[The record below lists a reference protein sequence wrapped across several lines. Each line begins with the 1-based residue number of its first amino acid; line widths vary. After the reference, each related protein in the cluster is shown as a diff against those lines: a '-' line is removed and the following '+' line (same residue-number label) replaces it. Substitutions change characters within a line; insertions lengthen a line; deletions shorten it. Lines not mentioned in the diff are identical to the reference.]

1 MSCSAREPE
10 GEPEQPGA
18 QVDPDGVEA
27 EEGADDGEAA
37 QLEDQVGHVER
48 EHRPYSDNFLAQWQR
63 RLVGE
68 EGADASLA
76 HHYHRHPDAEQLNV
90 GRLPKNIFAMKP
102 EAVNFFGPFE
112 LSGLLFETFGNFD
125 WLTPILKLTGHP
137 SGSIPPNTPNLNVQK
152 INIHFDILTY
162 IQSVPKN

>member
-37 QLEDQVGHVER
+37 QLEDQVGDVEG
-48 EHRPYSDNFLAQWQR
+48 EHRPDSDNFLPQWQR

-90 GRLPKNIFAMKP
+90 RRLPENIVVMKP
-102 EAVNFFGPFE
+102 EAVILFGPFE
-112 LSGLLFETFGNFD
+112 LPALLFGTF
-125 WLTPILKLTGHP
+125 
-137 SGSIPPNTPNLNVQK
+137 
-152 INIHFDILTY
+152 
-162 IQSVPKN
+162 